1 MKSNNFIFIII
12 GIFIIFYFIQKE
24 NKDVKEKFGNN
35 FNGNLCHKNNLKDR
49 FLCDNIKPFSPN
61 NSFKS
66 KKVNSLKDCQDLCI
80 REKCKKYIINNSNKI
95 CYYQ

>member
-24 NKDVKEKFGNN
+24 NKDVKEKFDSN
-35 FNGNLCHKNNLKDR
+35 FNGNLCHRENLKDS
-49 FLCDNIKPFSPN
+49 FLCDNRNSFSPN
-61 NSFKS
+61 GSFKL
-66 KKVNSLKDCQDLCI
+66 KKVNSLNECHNICI
-80 REKCKKYIINNSNKI
+80 KEKCKKYIINNSNKI